1 MSLLKDFC
9 KYWFDYNNKEPKIL
23 IEEGKGVR
31 KEFGFKYV
39 VKNIDDEPK
48 DIFSDI
54 IGYQDVKKI
63 INSMLSNLPV
73 SIILDG
79 PAGCGKSMF
88 LHAIDEHYQD
98 RSRYVNGSK
107 VTKAGLFKILFDDKD
122 NQIKILCI
130 NEIDKMDTDTQE
142 TLLDLLEEGIVS
154 ETLKSNVR
162 EKRYDNISVF
172 ATSNDIE
179 NLIYPLQTR
188 MFKINIKPYTERQFW
203 QIGQKVIAHLSIDVQ
218 NHIIH
223 QVWTTKKNPN
233 IRDVKQIGKL
243 CNNDLSMVDLL
254 LRNSD

>member
-1 MSLLKDFC
+1 
-9 KYWFDYNNKEPKIL
+9 
-23 IEEGKGVR
+23 
-31 KEFGFKYV
+31 
-39 VKNIDDEPK
+39 
-48 DIFSDI
+48 
-54 IGYQDVKKI
+54 
-63 INSMLSNLPV
+63 
-73 SIILDG
+73 
-79 PAGCGKSMF
+79 
-88 LHAIDEHYQD
+88 
-98 RSRYVNGSK
+98 
-107 VTKAGLFKILFDDKD
+107 LFKILFDDKD